1 MTARRLPVAL
11 LLCLLASCAGL
22 PPVTPGGDAPRA
34 GADEA
39 FAPGTVFPEGRW
51 QLLHAIQA
59 ELPGGRTLVML
70 GLTVMSSTGRSCR
83 SVLMTLEGFVVFDG
97 EHDGRLTVHRAL
109 PPFDS
114 PHFAD
119 GLMEDIRLV
128 FFAPEGPVVA
138 TGTLPDGGAV
148 RRHRL
153 PDGGTVDVELLP
165 GADWRIRRYDAS
177 DTLTR
182 TVRARHGPNDQHGF
196 PESIELT
203 ASGGQDYRLT
213 MTLLEAVPAE
223 S

>member
-1 MTARRLPVAL
+1 MTARRLPAAL
-11 LLCLLASCAGL
+11 CLLLLASCAGL
-22 PPVTPGGDAPRA
+22 PPVTPGGETLRS
-34 GADEA
+34 GAEEA
-39 FAPGTVFPEGRW
+39 FAAGTVFPEGRW
-51 QLLHAIQA
+51 QLLHAIRA
-59 ELPGGRTLVML
+59 ELPGERRLVML
-70 GLTVMSSTGRSCR
+70 GLTVMSSPGRSCR

-97 EHDGRLTVHRAL
+97 ESDGRLTVHRAL

-138 TGTLPDGGAV
+138 RGALAGGGPV
-148 RRHRL
+148 RRYRL

-165 GADWRIRRYDAS
+165 GADWLIRRYDAS
-177 DTLTR
+177 ERLTR
-182 TVRARHGPNDQHGF
+182 TVRARHGTGDQHGF
-196 PESIELT
+196 PESIEL
-203 ASGGQDYRLT
+203 AAFGGQDYRLT

>member
-1 MTARRLPVAL
+1 VTARRLPAAL
-11 LLCLLASCAGL
+11 CLLLLASCAGL
-22 PPVTPGGDAPRA
+22 PPVTPGGDAHRV
-34 GADEA
+34 GAEEA
-39 FAPGTVFPEGRW
+39 FAPGAVFPDGRW

-59 ELPGGRTLVML
+59 ELPGDRTLVML

-83 SVLMTLEGFVVFDG
+83 SVLMTLEGFAVFDG

-114 PHFAD
+114 PHFAE

-128 FFAPEGPVVA
+128 FFAPEGPVTA
-138 TGTLPDGGAV
+138 IGTLPEGGAV

-165 GADWRIRRYDAS
+165 GAEWRIRRYDAAE
-177 DTLTR
+177 TLTR
-182 TVRARHGPNDQHGF
+182 TVRARRGTGDQHGF
-196 PESIELT
+196 PERLELT
-203 ASGGQDYRLT
+203 ASGGQDYRLM

>member
-22 PPVTPGGDAPRA
+22 PPVTPGGDALRA

-97 EHDGRLTVHRAL
+97 EYDRRVTVHRAL

-128 FFAPEGPVVA
+128 FFEP
-138 TGTLPDGGAV
+138 
-148 RRHRL
+148 
-153 PDGGTVDVELLP
+153 
-165 GADWRIRRYDAS
+165 
-177 DTLTR
+177 
-182 TVRARHGPNDQHGF
+182 
-196 PESIELT
+196 
-203 ASGGQDYRLT
+203 
-213 MTLLEAVPAE
+213 EAVVVEGEMWLGCGDQSRHLRRGDWFELAAE
-223 S
+223 VPHTERYGAAGATYWVARRNAA

>member
-1 MTARRLPVAL
+1 MTARRLPAAL
-11 LLCLLASCAGL
+11 CLLLLASCAGL
-22 PPVTPGGDAPRA
+22 PPVTPDGDALRSR
-34 GADEA
+34 ADEA
-39 FAPGTVFPEGRW
+39 FAPGAVFPEGRW
-51 QLLHAIQA
+51 QLLHAIHS
-59 ELPGGRTLVML
+59 ELPGGRTFVML
-70 GLTVMSSTGRSCR
+70 GLTVVSSPGRSCR

-97 EHDGRLTVHRAL
+97 EHDGGLTVHRAL

-138 TGTLPDGGAV
+138 RGALDGGGPV

-177 DTLTR
+177 ETLTR

>member
-1 MTARRLPVAL
+1 VSARRLPAAL
-11 LLCLLASCAGL
+11 CLLLLASCAGL
-22 PPVTPGGDAPRA
+22 PPVTPGGDALRA
-34 GADEA
+34 GAEEA
-39 FAPGTVFPEGRW
+39 FAPGAVFPEGRW

-119 GLMEDIRLV
+119 GLVEDIRLV
-128 FFAPEGPVVA
+128 FFAPEGPVIA
-138 TGTLPDGGAV
+138 TGTLPDGKLV
-148 RRHRL
+148 RRHRP
-153 PDGGTVDVELLP
+153 PDGGTVDVEILP

-177 DTLTR
+177 ERLVR
-182 TVRARHGPNDQHGF
+182 TVRARHGPKDQHGF

-213 MTLLEAVPAE
+213 MTLVEAVPAG

>member
-1 MTARRLPVAL
+1 
-11 LLCLLASCAGL
+11 
-22 PPVTPGGDAPRA
+22 
-34 GADEA
+34 
-39 FAPGTVFPEGRW
+39 
-51 QLLHAIQA
+51 
-59 ELPGGRTLVML
+59 ML

-119 GLMEDIRLV
+119 GLVEDIRLV
-128 FFAPEGPVVA
+128 FFAPEGPVIA

-153 PDGGTVDVELLP
+153 PDGGTVDVEILP

-177 DTLTR
+177 ETLTR
-182 TVRARHGPNDQHGF
+182 TVRARHGPGDQHGF
-196 PESIELT
+196 PESLELT
-203 ASGGQDYRLT
+203 ATGGQDYRLT
-213 MTLLEAVPAE
+213 MTLIEAVPAGV
-223 S
+223 SDRDPALRDFWPCSHADQHAALSQSRAPWLTARYLFFNTL

>member
-1 MTARRLPVAL
+1 VTARRLPTVLCL
-11 LLCLLASCAGL
+11 LLLASCAGL
-22 PPVTPGGDAPRA
+22 PPITPGGGALRA

-39 FAPGTVFPEGRW
+39 FAPGAVFPDGRW

-114 PHFAD
+114 PHFAE

-128 FFAPEGPVVA
+128 FFTPEGPVVA

-177 DTLTR
+177 ERLTR
-182 TVRARHGPNDQHGF
+182 TVRARHGRGDQHGF
-196 PESIELT
+196 PESLELT
-203 ASGGQDYRLT
+203 ATAGQDYRLT
-213 MTLLEAVPAE
+213 MTLIEAVPAN
-223 S
+223 